1 MKTVLFVDDEKTLLE
16 SVRSGF
22 LNNSE
27 TQLLTAEN
35 GRAALDVLGKNN
47 VDLIVTD
54 LRMPVMDGFELL
66 ARLNAEYSKIP
77 VVVMSAYGTSEIED
91 KLKALGITGILDKPL
106 DYDKMLKIVEDSLA
120 SGPHS
125 GSVFGISLSNF
136 LQLIEMEEKTCLLE
150 VESDGKGSG
159 FFYLEEGIL
168 FDAVYKRMK
177 GELAAL
183 EMLSWESVKLTFRT
197 LPVKRIRQSIQRG
210 LMSLL
215 MEAANSMDEKTDA
228 SMDDSGDSVSAT
240 DSMGIEE
247 EDSSRAD
254 NVLAESQTAGY
265 SETVLKFEG
274 DVEAEPQDNSKNRE
288 FHEEE
293 NSRES
298 EEAFFGDAP
307 GGNPTPTDEKESDDE
322 ATVARPQASDGK
334 SGEVANPDGNAPED
348 ADEFQPVQ
356 IKEGESRMSTYK
368 GLLKEMSD
376 EIDGVIAAGLFGMD
390 GIAVATH
397 NPEGANTDA
406 FGAKFAMVMRLVEKS
421 SGEIQ
426 NVGAVEENLVQSEG
440 AWIVTKFVN
449 PKYYVGIIVNRD
461 STLGN
466 VRLVANKFLPK
477 FANALG

>member
-159 FFYLEEGIL
+159 FFYLEEGL
-168 FDAVYKRMK
+168 LYDAVYKHMK
-177 GELAAL
+177 GEKAAL
-183 EMLSWESVKLTFRT
+183 EMLSWK
-197 LPVKRIRQSIQRG
+197 
-210 LMSLL
+210 
-215 MEAANSMDEKTDA
+215 A
-228 SMDDSGDSVSAT
+228 
-240 DSMGIEE
+240 
-247 EDSSRAD
+247 
-254 NVLAESQTAGY
+254 
-265 SETVLKFEG
+265 
-274 DVEAEPQDNSKNRE
+274 
-288 FHEEE
+288 
-293 NSRES
+293 
-298 EEAFFGDAP
+298 
-307 GGNPTPTDEKESDDE
+307 
-322 ATVARPQASDGK
+322 
-334 SGEVANPDGNAPED
+334 
-348 ADEFQPVQ
+348 
-356 IKEGESRMSTYK
+356 
-368 GLLKEMSD
+368 
-376 EIDGVIAAGLFGMD
+376 
-390 GIAVATH
+390 
-397 NPEGANTDA
+397 
-406 FGAKFAMVMRLVEKS
+406 
-421 SGEIQ
+421 
-426 NVGAVEENLVQSEG
+426 
-440 AWIVTKFVN
+440 
-449 PKYYVGIIVNRD
+449 
-461 STLGN
+461 
-466 VRLVANKFLPK
+466 
-477 FANALG
+477 